1 MTYVQFYQ
9 NSTGYIAGS
18 IPPRFSD
25 ANIKPIPMCG
35 SDGVYILDGRNN
47 FDNMIFD
54 AEMRMEKMRTI
65 HTYIIGYKIIKAQS
79 LLDTGTILFS
89 NINTVTNNRRIR
101 TPKKNK

>member
-25 ANIKPIPMCG
+25 ANIKPIEMGG
-35 SDGVYILDGRNN
+35 SDSVYILDGRNN
-47 FDNMIFD
+47 LDTMIFD
-54 AEMRMEKMRTI
+54 AEKRMEKMRTI

-79 LLDTGTILFS
+79 FLDTGTILYSTF
-89 NINTVTNNRRIR
+89 
-101 TPKKNK
+101 

>member
-1 MTYVQFYQ
+1 MNYVQFYQ

-25 ANIKPIPMCG
+25 DHIRPIEMCG

-47 FDNMIFD
+47 LDNMIID
-54 AEMRMEKMRTI
+54 AEERMEKMRTI

-79 LLDTGTILFS
+79 LLDTGTILYSTF
-89 NINTVTNNRRIR
+89 
-101 TPKKNK
+101 